1 MEPGFD
7 YSKLYIRMLGWDD
20 LLRFERA
27 CRDSEKEL
35 TEYLSLGEGMSQYI
49 SVDYW
54 SLLNALLADQTF
66 DLYGFFDGDQ
76 LIGSASFHK
85 HHFELGTQ
93 ITYWIRGG
101 YHGKGLG
108 KLFLFLLLREALGRK
123 NLLFVD
129 LIIDLENKASLSI
142 VEDLYLDRIAEWEGS
157 ESGQGSKNSG
167 RFAKYQVYENIFQCH
182 AKDRGMT
189 PAELLDEYYLLWL
202 RGIDARNFLP
212 HYKLQEDRPRT
223 LRNTLRLATNKE
235 TKTSRRQSPN
245 TPS

>member
-1 MEPGFD
+1 MEQRYD
-7 YSKLYIRMLGWDD
+7 YSKIYIRMLGWDD
-20 LLRFERA
+20 LLKFETA

-35 TEYLSLGEGMSQYI
+35 TEYLSLGEGMSQYL

-54 SLLNALLADQTF
+54 NLLNALLTDQTF

-76 LIGSASFHK
+76 FIGSASFHK
-85 HHFELGTQ
+85 LPFVLGTQ

-108 KLFLFLLLREALGRK
+108 KLFLFLLLTEALGRK

-142 VEDLYLDRIAEWEGS
+142 AEDLRLYRISEWEGS

-167 RFAKYQVYENIFQCH
+167 KFAKYQVYENIFQCH

-202 RGIDARNFLP
+202 KGIDARNFLP
-212 HYKLQEDRPRT
+212 HYKLQEARART
-223 LRNTLRLATNKE
+223 LRSTLRLATNKE
-235 TKTSRRQSPN
+235 KRPKGIKN
-245 TPS
+245 D

>member
-1 MEPGFD
+1 MEPRYD
-7 YSKLYIRMLGWDD
+7 YSKVYIRMLGWDD
-20 LLRFERA
+20 LIRFEKA
-27 CRDSEKEL
+27 CRDSQKEL
-35 TEYLSLGEGMSQYI
+35 TEYLSLGEGMNQYL
-49 SVDYW
+49 SMDYW
-54 SLLNALLADQTF
+54 SLLNALLADKTL
-66 DLYGFFDGDQ
+66 DLYGLFDGDQ

-108 KLFLFLLLREALGRK
+108 KLFLFLLLTEALGRK

-142 VEDLYLDRIAEWEGS
+142 AEDLRLDRISEWEGS

-167 RFAKYQVYENIFQCH
+167 KFAKYQVYENIFQCH

-202 RGIDARNFLP
+202 KGIDARSFLP
-212 HYKLQEDRPRT
+212 HYKLQRGRPRT
-223 LRNTLRLATNKE
+223 LRSTLRLASST
-235 TKTSRRQSPN
+235 
-245 TPS
+245 